1 MLPETLA
8 VIAFA
13 FAIVAVVMAAHAN
26 LKNTKLAMKVSELQA
41 RVNQQADQLQKVVAE
56 VQALK
61 DSINNSDVEL
71 PEEAVAALDR
81 LSSLLQQVDD
91 INPDT
96 TDHT

>member
-1 MLPETLA
+1 
-8 VIAFA
+8 
-13 FAIVAVVMAAHAN
+13 MAAHAN